1 MGRRLDWRGEDM
13 SGKGSIE
20 NSKDTKDIKAYLGE
34 DTVFSGTLTFNGAV
48 RIDGKMDGQINT
60 DDTLIVGENGI
71 LEADIIAG
79 TVICRGKIKGT
90 IKASKRI
97 EVHTNSEVVGNIS
110 APALLVE
117 NGAIFDGNCD
127 MTGNEGNIIKLVQ
140 TEEAETATSV

>member
-1 MGRRLDWRGEDM
+1 MNA
-13 SGKGSIE
+13 KNNVE
-20 NSKDTKDIKAYLGE
+20 NIKDIKAYLGE
-34 DTVFSGTLTFNGAV
+34 DTVFSGTLSFNGVV
-48 RIDGKMDGQINT
+48 RIDGKMDGEVNT

-97 EVHTNSEVVGNIS
+97 EIHTNSEVVGNIS

-127 MTGNEGNIIKLVQ
+127 MTGNDGKIIKLVKNEGA
-140 TEEAETATSV
+140 EEVATN